1 LWALVKTGID
11 SPRGGDYFPRIT
23 LGQGFY
29 VPTPDPQKLTE
40 LEKRIA
46 NMKAATAPKPAKEE
60 HYTMAN
66 MAWRMVIE
74 LVAGIAI
81 GFGIGYG
88 LDRLFGTLPIFLIL
102 FIGLGFVAGVRTMMR
117 TAQEVQN
124 IHLARAADEKEG

>member
-1 LWALVKTGID
+1 MQTGID
-11 SPRGGDYFPRIT
+11 SPSRGDYLPLIT
-23 LGQGFY
+23 LGQEFY

-40 LEKRIA
+40 LENRIA
-46 NMKAATAPKPAKEE
+46 RMKAATAPKPAKEE

-88 LDRLFGTLPIFLIL
+88 LDWLFGTMPIFLVL

-124 IHLARAADEKEG
+124 MHMARAADEKEG

>member
-1 LWALVKTGID
+1 MAGLQTGID
-11 SPRGGDYFPRIT
+11 SAGRGDYLPLNT
-23 LGQGFY
+23 LRQGVY

-40 LEKRIA
+40 LENRIA
-46 NMKAATAPKPAKEE
+46 RMKAATAPKPAKEE

-88 LDRLFGTLPIFLIL
+88 LDWLFGTVPIFLIL

-124 IHLARAADEKEG
+124 MHMAKATDEKEG

>member
-1 LWALVKTGID
+1 MQTGID
-11 SPRGGDYFPRIT
+11 SARRGDYLPRNT
-23 LGQGFY
+23 LGQEFY
-29 VPTPDPQKLTE
+29 VPTPDPQKFTE
-40 LEKRIA
+40 LENRIA
-46 NMKAATAPKPAKEE
+46 RMKAATAPKPAKEE

-88 LDRLFGTLPIFLIL
+88 LDRLFGTLPVFLIL

-117 TAQEVQN
+117 TAQEVQEM
-124 IHLARAADEKEG
+124 HMARAADDKEG

>member
-1 LWALVKTGID
+1 M
-11 SPRGGDYFPRIT
+11 S
-23 LGQGFY
+23 
-29 VPTPDPQKLTE
+29 TPDPQKLTE
-40 LEKRIA
+40 LENRIA
-46 NMKAATAPKPAKEE
+46 RMKAATAPKPAKEE

-88 LDRLFGTLPIFLIL
+88 LDWLFGTMPIFLVL

-124 IHLARAADEKEG
+124 MHMARAADEKEG

>member
-1 LWALVKTGID
+1 MQTGID
-11 SPRGGDYFPRIT
+11 SPCRGDYLTRIT
-23 LGQGFY
+23 LGQELY

-40 LEKRIA
+40 LENRIA
-46 NMKAATAPKPAKEE
+46 KMKATTAPQPAKEE
-60 HYTMAN
+60 HYTMVN

-88 LDRLFGTLPIFLIL
+88 LDRLFGTLPVFLIL

-117 TAQEVQN
+117 TAQEVQEM
-124 IHLARAADEKEG
+124 HMARAADDKEG

>member
-1 LWALVKTGID
+1 MQTGID
-11 SPRGGDYFPRIT
+11 SPCRGDYLTRIT
-23 LGQGFY
+23 LGQEFY

-40 LEKRIA
+40 LENRIA
-46 NMKAATAPKPAKEE
+46 KMKATTAPQPAKEE
-60 HYTMAN
+60 HYTMVN

-88 LDRLFGTLPIFLIL
+88 LDRLFGTLPVFLIL

-124 IHLARAADEKEG
+124 MHMAQAADEKEG

>member
-1 LWALVKTGID
+1 MPGCKLELTLRAEATI
-11 SPRGGDYFPRIT
+11 SPRIT
-23 LGQGFY
+23 LGQEFY

-40 LEKRIA
+40 LENRIA
-46 NMKAATAPKPAKEE
+46 KMKATTAPQPAKEE
-60 HYTMAN
+60 HYTMVN

-88 LDRLFGTLPIFLIL
+88 LDRLFGTLPVFLIL

-117 TAQEVQN
+117 TAQEVQEM
-124 IHLARAADEKEG
+124 HMARAADDKEG

>member
-1 LWALVKTGID
+1 MQTGID
-11 SPRGGDYFPRIT
+11 SPRRGDYLTRIT
-23 LGQGFY
+23 LGQEFY

-40 LEKRIA
+40 LENRIA
-46 NMKAATAPKPAKEE
+46 KMKATTAPQPAKEE

-88 LDRLFGTLPIFLIL
+88 LDWLFGTLPIFLIL

-124 IHLARAADEKEG
+124 MHMAQAADEKEG

>member
-1 LWALVKTGID
+1 MQTGID
-11 SPRGGDYFPRIT
+11 SPCRGDYLTRIT
-23 LGQGFY
+23 LGQEFY

-40 LEKRIA
+40 LENRIA
-46 NMKAATAPKPAKEE
+46 RMKAATAPKPAKEE

-88 LDRLFGTLPIFLIL
+88 LDRLFGTLPVFLIL

-117 TAQEVQN
+117 TAQEVQEM
-124 IHLARAADEKEG
+124 HMARAADDKEG